1 MIHFFADAPYDFTI
15 THASQYEIRPGE
27 RVRPTDLP
35 TEKCVNIVKYEID
48 SLISR
53 VIKSTPG
60 TWPAI
65 RPFSWFI
72 TREDDGNVVP
82 DDVLFELRYRISN
95 TKDRKRFDEARKTG
109 EIVFND
115 GTFVRTSAEQIPQL
129 QTKVNGYQYW
139 VYVDETTLE
148 AYGYEVL
155 RDPFAGSMVKLNG
168 YYYKFLGCV
177 YRADNVEASMV
188 QQLPQQELE
197 RICARV
203 VSQSL
208 GGSPPSELLQ
218 EVLEKAD
225 SGYVDLF
232 TSVAE
237 APEALKS
244 AISGLKTGVRLLK
257 AFKRRQI
264 GITERFITA
273 GDRLKFKY
281 ISREIEYEMFIRD
294 YKKLKKDAAQAATDV
309 WLNYR
314 YNIMPLI
321 YTLDGLGR
329 ALEVKSSE
337 FRRWRA
343 WKPTNV
349 DSNLPWIDGDTSYT
363 IKRKTRA
370 LIKGSIKVDGDFDQW
385 KSVLLVNLPLTAW
398 ELVPYSFVADWF
410 IPIGDWLTKLAPIHR
425 LNEASMWS
433 HRSNGQ
439 FTIMVPVADGS
450 SSVPVRVKYD
460 NYKATVYN
468 ARQETPFP
476 LLGDGFN
483 LFRVIDSFA
492 LSWNKI
498 RGKF

>member
-1 MIHFFADAPYDFTI
+1 MIHFFADGPYDFTI
-15 THASQYEIRPGE
+15 ISAQQFEITEYGRS
-27 RVRPTDLP
+27 RPTELP
-35 TEKCVNIVKYEID
+35 EDECMNIVKYEID

-53 VIKSTPG
+53 VMKAPSG
-60 TWPAI
+60 TWPGI

-72 TREDDGNVVP
+72 TSEDDGNVVP

-95 TKDRKRFDEARKTG
+95 TENRKRFDEARKTG
-109 EIVFND
+109 DIVFND

-129 QTKVNGYQYW
+129 QTEIKGYKYW
-139 VYVDETTLE
+139 VYFAETSLG
-148 AYGYEVL
+148 AYGYEVFH
-155 RDPFAGSMVKLNG
+155 DPHNG
-168 YYYKFLGCV
+168 YMFKLGGFYYKVTGYV
-177 YRADNVEASMV
+177 NRADNVEANMV
-188 QQLPQQELE
+188 QQLPSQELE

-281 ISREIEYEMFIRD
+281 ISREVEYEMFIRD

-363 IKRKTRA
+363 INRKTRA
-370 LIKGSIKVDGDFDQW
+370 LIKGSVKVDGNYDQW
-385 KSVLLVNLPLTAW
+385 KSVLLANLPLTAW

-410 IPIGDWLTKLAPIHR
+410 IPIGDWLTKIAPIHR
-425 LNEASMWS
+425 LKEASMWS

-460 NYKATVYN
+460 NYTATVYD
-468 ARQETPFP
+468 ARRETPFP
-476 LLGDGFN
+476 ILGDGFN
-483 LFRVIDSFA
+483 SFRVIDSFA

>member
-1 MIHFFADAPYDFTI
+1 MIHFFADGPYDFTI
-15 THASQYEIRPGE
+15 ISAQQFEITEYGRS
-27 RVRPTDLP
+27 RPTGLP
-35 TEKCVNIVKYEID
+35 ENECINIVKYEIG

-53 VIKSTPG
+53 VMKAPSG
-60 TWPAI
+60 TWPGI

-72 TREDDGNVVP
+72 TSEDDGNVVP

-95 TKDRKRFDEARKTG
+95 TKNRKRFDEAKKTG
-109 EIVFND
+109 DIVFND

-129 QTKVNGYQYW
+129 QTKVNGYKYW
-139 VYVDETTLE
+139 VYFAETSLG
-148 AYGYEVL
+148 AYDYEVFH
-155 RDPFAGSMVKLNG
+155 DPHNG
-168 YYYKFLGCV
+168 YMFKLGGFYYKVTGYV
-177 YRADNVEASMV
+177 NRADNIEANMV
-188 QQLPQQELE
+188 QQLPSQELE

-218 EVLEKAD
+218 EVLGKAD
-225 SGYVDLF
+225 KGYVDLF
-232 TSVAE
+232 TTVAE

-264 GITERFITA
+264 GVTERFITA
-273 GDRLKFKY
+273 SDRLKFKY
-281 ISREIEYEMFIRD
+281 ISREVEWEMFIRD

-343 WKPTNV
+343 WRPTNV
-349 DSNLPWIDGDTSYT
+349 ESNLPWIDGDTSYT
-363 IKRKTRA
+363 ITRKTRA
-370 LIKGSIKVDGDFDQW
+370 LIKGSVKVDGDYDQW
-385 KSVLLVNLPLTAW
+385 KSVLVSNLPLTAW

-410 IPIGDWLTKLAPIHR
+410 IPIGDWLAKIAPIHR
-425 LNEASMWS
+425 LKEASMWS

-460 NYKATVYN
+460 NYKATVYD
-468 ARQETPFP
+468 ARRETPFP

-483 LFRVIDSFA
+483 SFRVIDSFA

-498 RGKF
+498 RGNF